1 MTLTAAPAAPAT
13 HTARTDLLM
22 LLAAAIWGSTFVAQ
36 RLGMDAIGPFLY
48 TGTRF
53 LLGAALVA
61 LLWRWR
67 PGPLADHPVVTS
79 RGAWPA
85 GLTLGAVL
93 FAAVNLQQVG
103 LLTTSVSNAG
113 FITGLYVVL
122 VPVLMLFLGQAV
134 QLPMWLAV
142 ALATVGLYLL
152 SVQPGM
158 VIAPG
163 DWLQLAGALLWAVHM
178 LMVSRL
184 AARHDALRI
193 AALQY
198 LGAGLLS
205 MAVALWREP
214 IALAALQ
221 QAGWAIAYGGVLSVG
236 VAYTLQVIAQK
247 TARASHAAVIYSSEG
262 VFSALT
268 AWAILGEAMSGQAIV
283 GALLMLAAMLLA
295 QWRRDPVPEVH

>member
-1 MTLTAAPAAPAT
+1 MTSSASTG
-13 HTARTDLLM
+13 HTLRTDLLM

-67 PGPLADHPVVTS
+67 PGPLATHPVLPS
-79 RGAWPA
+79 RGLWRA
-85 GLTLGAVL
+85 GLLLGAVL

-122 VPVLMLFLGQAV
+122 VPILMLVLGDKV
-134 QLPMWLAV
+134 QLAMWLAV
-142 ALATVGLYLL
+142 ALATVGMYLL

-178 LMVSRL
+178 LMVSRM
-184 AARHDALRI
+184 ASRHDALRL

-198 LGAGLLS
+198 LVAGALS
-205 MAVALWREP
+205 LVVALWREP
-214 IALAALQ
+214 ISAAAIAD
-221 QAGWAIAYGGVLSVG
+221 AGWAIAYGGVLSVG
-236 VAYTLQVIAQK
+236 VAYTLQVLAQK

-268 AWAILGEAMSGQAIV
+268 GWAMLGEAMSGRAIG
-283 GALLMLAAMLLA
+283 GAALMVVAMLLA
-295 QWRRDPVPEVH
+295 QWRREPTPEVH